1 MHGDQGQ
8 TSWAYYFNKTF
19 MNKFTVLLLS
29 LMVVPAAVRAQQ
41 ASTVLVDVD
50 HRQTTSLNG
59 EWHYILDPYL
69 AGLSN
74 FQGAINQ
81 HGFFEDREPEAG
93 TNTTAKDGLLEY
105 SFARSPTL
113 KVPGDWNTQREALL
127 NYEGLLWY
135 QRNFEF
141 MPKPGSRVFFHV
153 GAANYKAS
161 LFVDGKHICDHEGGF
176 TPFDCEV
183 TSVLHDGKNF
193 AVLAVD
199 DTRLAD
205 GIPTLKTDWYNY
217 GGLTR
222 DISLVTVPTTFID
235 DYDLHLSRTD
245 HKTIEGYVHV
255 IDAQSGSKI
264 QVSIPELSANSDVL
278 VDANGRAAI
287 SFVPAGL
294 ETWAPG
300 HPKLYKVE
308 VSTGP
313 DKLIDE
319 IGFRTIEVSGSKILL
334 NGKPVFL
341 HGINM
346 HAEAPYRS
354 GRVNTDADVKTL
366 FDWAQELGCNFVRLA
381 HYPHDERMT
390 READRRGILVW
401 SEVPVYWGIHF
412 ADAAVLAKAEQQLGE
427 NIRRDRNK
435 ASVILWSIANETPS
449 TPARTEFLTK
459 LAAFA
464 HQADTTRLVTA
475 ALLVHNGEG
484 AQADTKIVDD
494 PLGKELDV
502 IGTNEY
508 AGWYE
513 MSPEKISNVTWDI
526 RYDKPVIMSEF
537 GGGAKAGL
545 HGPETQRWTEEFQAA
560 IYRNQI
566 AMLNKIPQLRGTTPW
581 ILMDFRSPVRVLP
594 GVQDGFNR
602 KGLISNEGKKKL
614 AFFTLQKA
622 YKENA
627 LGKAE

>member
-1 MHGDQGQ
+1 MKNFGL
-8 TSWAYYFNKTF
+8 
-19 MNKFTVLLLS
+19 LLLS
-29 LMVVPAAVRAQQ
+29 LLAAPVAIRAQQ
-41 ASTVLVDVD
+41 ASTVLVDSD
-50 HRQTTSLNG
+50 HRQTASLNG
-59 EWHYILDPYL
+59 EWHYMLDPYS
-69 AGLSN
+69 AGLAD

-93 TNTTAKDGLLEY
+93 ANTTANNGLLEY

-135 QRNFEF
+135 QRDFNFTL
-141 MPKPGSRVFFHV
+141 KPGSRVFFHV
-153 GAANYKAS
+153 GAANYKAK

-183 TSVLHDGKNF
+183 TSVLHNRRNF
-193 AVLAVD
+193 AVIAVD

-222 DISLVTVPTTFID
+222 DVSLVTVPETFID
-235 DYDLHLSRTD
+235 DYDLHLSRAD

-255 IDAQSGSKI
+255 SNAAAGSKVHI
-264 QVSIPELSANSDVL
+264 SIAGAHAET
-278 VDANGRAAI
+278 DATTDAAGRAAI
-287 SFVPAGL
+287 SFVPADL
-294 ETWAPG
+294 ELWAPG

-308 VSTGP
+308 LASGG
-313 DKLIDE
+313 DKLTDE
-319 IGFRTIEVSGSKILL
+319 IGFRTIEVQGSKILL
-334 NGKPVFL
+334 NGKAVVL

-412 ADAAVLAKAEQQLGE
+412 SDAAVLAKAEQQLGE

-435 ASVILWSIANETPS
+435 ASVILWSIANETPN

-464 HQADTTRLVTA
+464 HETDATRLVTA

-484 AQADTKIVDD
+484 AQANTKIVDD
-494 PLGKELDV
+494 PLGKALDV

-513 MSPEKISNVTWDI
+513 MSPEKIANVTWDI

-545 HGPETQRWTEEFQAA
+545 HGPETERWTEEFQAL

-581 ILMDFRSPVRVLP
+581 ILMDFRSPVRLLP

-614 AFFTLQKA
+614 AFSVLQKA
-622 YKENA
+622 YKDNA